1 MSYKNIT
8 MMIIII
14 WNMKYEI
21 TIQVKEHACKTQNNE
36 VNKEINSLHSEENNQ
51 IKIKKLKN

>member
-1 MSYKNIT
+1 
-8 MMIIII
+8 
-14 WNMKYEI
+14 MKYEI
-21 TIQVKEHACKTQNNE
+21 TSQVKEHACKTQNNE

>member
-1 MSYKNIT
+1 
-8 MMIIII
+8 
-14 WNMKYEI
+14 MKYEI